1 MELALENLPFYKRWW
16 FKFLS
21 FGLIPGIYS
30 IIAFG
35 YIGIPTNIQEMVR
48 RRLPYDFRTTLLD
61 FWSLEEWFTVLFITA
76 FVCAIWSGLGGYVTR
91 TLLKETYHRIHEKN
105 EKLLEENQQ
114 LQEKN
119 DSNAINCYELFSRY
133 IFNNY
138 FSKFELT
145 SDERISL
152 YKMDLE
158 LFLCVGRH
166 SDNERYKTRPTRLY
180 PRNAGCIEKIW
191 QTGYFEDVNPYDP
204 EKDLVKWKQYNIDN
218 FSLDNET
225 LDKIKMKSRA
235 LQGFRIQNSQMQTI
249 AVLVFESINPDG
261 LKLSRIKNAMTPR
274 EKQNLCHLLESLESH
289 MPSLEM
295 ASSEGF

>member
-1 MELALENLPFYKRWW
+1 MEVAINDLPMYKRLW

-21 FGLIPGIYS
+21 FGLIPSIYS

-48 RRLPYDFRTTLLD
+48 RRLPDTFRESLLD
-61 FWSLEEWFTVLFITA
+61 LWTLEEWFTALFVSA
-76 FVCAIWSGLGGYVTR
+76 FICAIWGGLGGYVTR
-91 TLLKETYHRIHEKN
+91 SLLKKTYRRIKGEN
-105 EKLLEENQQ
+105 EQLQQENQQ
-114 LQEKN
+114 LKEKN

-133 IFNNY
+133 IYNNY

-145 SDERISL
+145 ACERISL
-152 YKMDLE
+152 YKMDMD

-166 SDNERYKTRPTRLY
+166 SDNELFKTRPNRLY
-180 PRNAGCIEKIW
+180 PRNVGCIEKIW
-191 QTGYFEDVNPYDP
+191 QTGYFQDVIPHDPMSNLED
-204 EKDLVKWKQYNIDN
+204 WKQYNVVEFGLD
-218 FSLDNET
+218 SDTLDN
-225 LDKIKMKSRA
+225 IKMKSRA
-235 LQGFRIQNSQMQTI
+235 LQGFRVQNGQNQTV
-249 AVLVFESINPDG
+249 AVLVFESMNPDG
-261 LKLSRIKNAMTPR
+261 LKFSRIRNAMTPR

>member
-1 MELALENLPFYKRWW
+1 MSAFKRLW

-21 FGLIPGIYS
+21 FSLIPSIYS

-35 YIGIPTNIQEMVR
+35 YIGIPTDIQEMVR
-48 RRLPYDFRTTLLD
+48 RQLAPNIRAKLIEFWTLD
-61 FWSLEEWFTVLFITA
+61 EWFTALFISA
-76 FVCAIWSGLGGYVTR
+76 LVCAIWSGLGSYATR
-91 TLLKETYHRIHEKN
+91 SLLKKAYHRINSEN
-105 EKLLEENQQ
+105 EQLLEDVQQ

-119 DSNAINCYELFSRY
+119 ESNAINCYELFSRY

-145 SDERISL
+145 SNERISL
-152 YKMDLE
+152 YKMDMD
-158 LFLCVGRH
+158 LFLCVGRY
-166 SDNERYKTRPTRLY
+166 SDNEWYKTRPNRLY

-191 QTGYFEDVNPYDP
+191 QTGYFQDVNPHDP
-204 EKDLVKWKQYNIDN
+204 ETDLVSWKQYNIDN
-218 FSLDNET
+218 FSLDSET
-225 LDKIKMKSRA
+225 LDRIKMKSRA
-235 LQGFRIQNSQMQTI
+235 LQGFRIQNSQMQTV
-249 AVLVFESINPDG
+249 AVLVFESINANG
-261 LKLSRIKNAMTPR
+261 LKLSRIQNAMTPR